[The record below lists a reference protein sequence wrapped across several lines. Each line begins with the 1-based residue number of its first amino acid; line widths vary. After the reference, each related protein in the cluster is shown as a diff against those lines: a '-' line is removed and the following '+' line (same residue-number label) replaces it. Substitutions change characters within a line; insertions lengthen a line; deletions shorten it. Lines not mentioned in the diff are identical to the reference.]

1 MEPTAFLF
9 LLSPGPEG
17 GVQGCHLVVL
27 LPGVGLD
34 GRAVPGASRGQS
46 GAAGPLGKV
55 SPPGDLATLRF
66 SLINVLSG
74 DTYK

>member
-27 LPGVGLD
+27 PPGVGLD
-34 GRAVPGASRGQS
+34 GRAVPWASRGQS
-46 GAAGPLGKV
+46 GAAGPSGKV
-55 SPPGDLATLRF
+55 SPPGGPGHPPIFFDKCSF
-66 SLINVLSG
+66 W
-74 DTYK
+74 